1 LQLQSKVV
9 VIIPALNEEKSIG
22 KVISDI
28 PESIVD
34 EVVVVDNGSS
44 DQTVQ
49 IAENAG
55 ATVLNQ
61 PVRGYGNACLKA
73 INYFFEKDKDKQPDI
88 VVFMDGDYSDYPGEI
103 PQIIDPII
111 KQDYDMVIGSRILGK
126 RERGALTPQQLIGN
140 IIATFLLSFFYKVNF
155 TDLGPFRAIKFEKL
169 IQMNMQ
175 DKTYGWTVEMQIKA
189 AKLGFK
195 SMEVP
200 VSYRKRIGKSKVS
213 GTVSGVLKAGTKII
227 YTLFKYL

>member
-1 LQLQSKVV
+1 LQLQGKVV
-9 VIIPALNEEKSIG
+9 VIIPALNEERSIG

-49 IAENAG
+49 VAENAG

-73 INYFFEKDKDKQPDI
+73 LNYFFEKDNDRQPGI

-126 RERGALTPQQLIGN
+126 RERGALTPQQRIGN